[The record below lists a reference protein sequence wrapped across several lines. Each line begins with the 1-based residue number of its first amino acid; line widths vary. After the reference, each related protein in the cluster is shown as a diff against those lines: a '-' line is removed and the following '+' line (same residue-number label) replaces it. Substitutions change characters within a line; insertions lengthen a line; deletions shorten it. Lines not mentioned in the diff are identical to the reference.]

1 MKAKMLSVMFGCI
14 VILNYSSA
22 SYASII
28 DQQQPGPRNYG
39 FWFEKDVIRWQEF
52 TPTMTVLD
60 KIELNITRWG
70 DPGDV
75 IVEICDQQGNALYS
89 QVVQKENIPR
99 HKAYDYTSNWISI
112 DIPEISLNINTPYL
126 IRVNSSEVSSTVE
139 NRYFWDG
146 VTNSEYTRG
155 ISSVENSWQDYDFC
169 FKTYA
174 TPEPATSIM
183 LGLGSL
189 ICLRKRKIH

>member
-1 MKAKMLSVMFGCI
+1 MNAKILSAMIGYI
-14 VILNYSSA
+14 VILNCA
-22 SYASII
+22 NISYASII

-39 FWFEKDVIRWQEF
+39 FWFEKDITRWQEF

-70 DPGDV
+70 DPGNV
-75 IVEICDQQGNALYS
+75 IVEICEQQGNILYS
-89 QVVQKENIPR
+89 QIVQEENIP
-99 HKAYDYTSNWISI
+99 KDDTYDYTSNWISI
-112 DIPEISLNINTPYL
+112 DIPEISLNINIPYL
-126 IRVNSSEVSSTVE
+126 IKVNSSEASSTVE
-139 NRYFWDG
+139 NRYFWGG

-174 TPEPATSIM
+174 TPEPATLITF
-183 LGLGSL
+183 GLGSFV
-189 ICLRKRKIH
+189 CLRKRKIN